1 MSSENRS
8 NLMVATVVFVVG
20 IVTTVGAIIVLGGGQ
35 KPEAA
40 DLDEVMA
47 MADAANS
54 GAEPPAGE
62 VRGAPMS
69 SAPEAVTLDEDNPLS
84 STLATPE
91 GIERP
96 KQISQE
102 SLNLLSQIDSGGDG
116 ADVFNFEKTQDGLFY
131 KVSFKALGGFEYE
144 VPDPEVIRAQPD
156 PTKVPENQVPEQ
168 LMSIND
174 NPVLL
179 AGFMVPIDLDGTGK
193 VRSFALTQDQMFCCY
208 GVPPKM
214 NEWVMVEMEEGHTAE
229 YKLDA
234 PVAVYGTLKVG
245 EEIEDGYV
253 LSLYRVRSDKVVDV
267 RDLLDKARG

>member
-8 NLMVATVVFVVG
+8 YPIVAAAVLIVG
-20 IVTTVGAIIVLGGGQ
+20 TLVTVGLIIALGGGQ
-35 KPEAA
+35 KPPAA

-47 MADAANS
+47 LADQANS
-54 GAEPPAGE
+54 GAPAGE
-62 VRGAPMS
+62 VRGAPMAS
-69 SAPEAVTLDEDNPLS
+69 SPEAVTLLEEGEPAS
-84 STLATPE
+84 SLLATPD

-96 KQISQE
+96 KQISKE
-102 SLNLLSQIDSGGDG
+102 SLDLLSKVDSGGDG
-116 ADVFNFEKTQDGLFY
+116 ADVFNFEKTKDGLFY
-131 KVSFKALGGFEYE
+131 KVSFKALGGFKYE
-144 VPDPEVIRAQPD
+144 VPDPEVVRAQPD
-156 PTKVPENQVPEQ
+156 PSKPPVNQVPEQ
-168 LMSIND
+168 LMQLNES
-174 NPVLL
+174 PVLL
-179 AGFMVPIDLDGTGK
+179 AGFMVPIDLDASGK

-253 LSLYRVRSDKVVDV
+253 LSLYRVHSDKVIDV
-267 RDLLDKARG
+267 RELLEQTRG